1 MKTLK
6 ELTKIFTGKATTET
20 AIESNIISPEVFK
33 RKQMYDMVMN
43 TRQYVGKKE
52 FCYIPLELLEID
64 DSYQRMDTIDMSKV
78 YDLVRHHDANKCDPI
93 QVAPHPENYSFAVV
107 NGAHRMMSAEIR
119 NASGIEAYLM
129 TGLSEDPEQRRLQEA
144 EIFVTQDEKVDN
156 LKVSQ
161 KHKANVMRGIPKYV
175 VLDECLKGRKILI
188 NPRLRSN
195 LPEAEQDKYKD
206 YRVLSGYSAALS
218 AAGLVNG
225 RETLTNILDII
236 ERIGWHDSAAGYSAN
251 VILTLKSILNLHDND
266 ISVVRAIQAFLINME
281 PQEFFARAY
290 VKYPNRKTKEQLC
303 IYLEQEISKLLGRE
317 PLYTGGDMR
326 LITSGKN
333 SRQYYGSHPVT
344 A

>member
-1 MKTLK
+1 
-6 ELTKIFTGKATTET
+6 
-20 AIESNIISPEVFK
+20 
-33 RKQMYDMVMN
+33 
-43 TRQYVGKKE
+43 
-52 FCYIPLELLEID
+52 
-64 DSYQRMDTIDMSKV
+64 MSKV